1 MKQIL
6 LYTLVLFLTVHFS
19 VSAKK
24 TEINRITNDVITVS
38 PGKRQ
43 LQTLGW
49 PNDIINSIA
58 VKTSEGIV
66 LIDTQNT
73 PANAKLIKNA
83 VIDYFGDSTFTY
95 IINTHGHSA
104 HSGGNCIFDQ
114 NRIVA
119 QTNSADEIKNY
130 DDLFLGQTV
139 DYLRKKIYH
148 NSNVLDTISSEN
160 NLSDSINEVIDMYK
174 FYEADL
180 INNYRVRYP
189 DLTFDEELTLTP
201 GNKTIELRY
210 MGKGHGNAD
219 ILVYIKE
226 DKILCTG
233 NLFHLG
239 SYQVEE
245 MPSFYFHRTNDIDHW
260 IKTLT
265 RFLETYDE
273 VDYVISTHGE
283 KPFKRENIV
292 FINEYCKAVRDAVK
306 QAKNEGIPKEK
317 IQDIEYFDE
326 LFDKYSNIVRTNST
340 VKEMH
345 ARNIS
350 IIWRNIE

>member
-1 MKQIL
+1 MKRIILYTFIL
-6 LYTLVLFLTVHFS
+6 LSVIHFS
-19 VSAKK
+19 VSAQK
-24 TEINRITNDVITVS
+24 TVINKITSDIITVS

-49 PNDIINSIA
+49 PNNIINSIA
-58 VKTSEGIV
+58 VNTNDGIV
-66 LIDTQNT
+66 LIDTQNS
-73 PANAKLIKNA
+73 PANAKLIKSA
-83 VIDYFGDSTFTY
+83 VIDYFNDSTFAY

-104 HSGGNCIFDQ
+104 HSGGNCIFEQ

-119 QTNSADEIKNY
+119 HTNSADEIKNY

-139 DYLRKKIYH
+139 EYLRKKIYH
-148 NSNVLDTISSEN
+148 NSNILDTITSQN
-160 NLSDSINEVIDMYK
+160 NVSDSINEAIDMYK

-189 DLTFDEELTLTP
+189 ALTFDEEKTLTP
-201 GNKTIELRY
+201 GDKTIEMKY

-219 ILVYIKE
+219 ILVYINE
-226 DKILCTG
+226 DKTLCTG

-239 SYQVEE
+239 SYQAEE
-245 MPSFYFHRTNDIDHW
+245 MPSFYFNRTNDIDHW

-265 RFLETYDE
+265 RFLENHDE
-273 VDYVISTHGE
+273 VDYIISTHGK

-292 FINEYCKAVRDAVK
+292 FINEYCKAVRNAVQK
-306 QAKNEGIPKEK
+306 AKKEGIPKEN
-317 IQDIEYFDE
+317 IQNIDTFEN
-326 LFDKYSNIVRTNST
+326 LFKKYSNIVKTNNT
-340 VKEMH
+340 VEEMH

-350 IIWRNIE
+350 IIWQNIE

>member
-6 LYTLVLFLTVHFS
+6 LYTFISFIAVHFS
-19 VSAKK
+19 ASAQK
-24 TEINRITNDVITVS
+24 TVINKITDDVISVS

-43 LQTLGW
+43 LHSLGW
-49 PNDIINSIA
+49 PNGIINSVA
-58 VKTSEGIV
+58 VKTNDGIV
-66 LIDTQNT
+66 LIDTQNS
-73 PANAKLIKNA
+73 PANAKLIKNT
-83 VIDYFGDSTFTY
+83 VIDYFSDSTFTY

-119 QTNSADEIKNY
+119 HTNSADEIKNY

-139 DYLRKKIYH
+139 EYLRKKIYY
-148 NSNVLDTISSEN
+148 NSNVLDTITNEGSV
-160 NLSDSINEVIDMYK
+160 SDSINDAIDMYK

-189 DLTFDEELTLTP
+189 DLTFDEEMTLTP
-201 GNKTIELRY
+201 GNKTIELSY

-226 DKILCTG
+226 DKTLCTG

-239 SYQVEE
+239 SYQAEE

-260 IKTLT
+260 IETLS
-265 RFLETYDE
+265 RFLENHDN
-273 VDYVISTHGE
+273 VDYVISTHGK

-292 FINEYCKAVRDAVK
+292 FINEYCKAVRNAVQ
-306 QAKNEGIPKEK
+306 QAKSEGTSIET
-317 IQDIEYFDE
+317 IQDTEYFDE
-326 LFDKYSNIVRTNST
+326 LFNKYSNVVRTNST

>member
-1 MKQIL
+1 MKRIL
-6 LYTLVLFLTVHFS
+6 LYTFILLTVIHFS

-24 TEINRITNDVITVS
+24 TVINKITDYVITVS
-38 PGKRQ
+38 PAKKQ

-58 VKTSEGIV
+58 VKTSDGIV
-66 LIDTQNT
+66 LIDTQNS
-73 PANAKLIKNA
+73 PANAKLVKSA
-83 VIDYFGDSTFTY
+83 VIDYFSDSTFTY

-119 QTNSADEIKNY
+119 HSNSADEIKNY

-139 DYLRKKIYH
+139 EYLRKKIYH
-148 NSNVLDTISSEN
+148 NSNILDTITTEDN
-160 NLSDSINEVIDMYK
+160 VSDSINEAIDMYK

-189 DLTFDEELTLTP
+189 DLTFEEEMTLTP
-201 GNKTIELRY
+201 GNKTIELSY

-226 DKILCTG
+226 EKTLCTG

-239 SYQVEE
+239 SYQAEE

-265 RFLETYDE
+265 RFLENHDE
-273 VDYVISTHGE
+273 VDYVISTHGK
-283 KPFKRENIV
+283 KPFSRENIV
-292 FINEYCKAVRDAVK
+292 FINEYCIAVRDAVQK
-306 QAKNEGIPKEK
+306 AKKEGTPKET
-317 IQDIEYFDE
+317 IQDIDTFDE
-326 LFDKYSNIVRTNST
+326 LFNKYSNIVRTNNT

-345 ARNIS
+345 TRNIN
-350 IIWRNIE
+350 IIWQNID